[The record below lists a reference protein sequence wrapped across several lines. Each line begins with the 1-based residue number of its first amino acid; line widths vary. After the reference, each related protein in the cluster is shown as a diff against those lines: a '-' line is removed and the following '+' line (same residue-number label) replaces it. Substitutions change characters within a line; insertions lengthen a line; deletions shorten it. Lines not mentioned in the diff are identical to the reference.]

1 MIRFELPA
9 LGADMDSGTLL
20 EWRIKPG
27 ERVHRGQVVAVVDTS
42 KAAVDVEI
50 WSEGVVDELAVQPG
64 QKILVGTL
72 LATLHPPEE
81 ATVLPVAATAARSA
95 AAPDALAGAPARAPE
110 PTLRAPT
117 DAAQPAATA
126 SRRRWVSPAARRR
139 AQVLGIDVKVLTGSG
154 AQGSITIADVEA
166 AANVRTATATPV
178 TDRMRDMRRA
188 IAAAM
193 SRSKREIPHYYL
205 HETVAMGAALDWL
218 ARRNAD
224 LPLTA
229 RILPAALLLKA
240 VALALRRC
248 PTLNGLYTQS
258 GFEPSGAVH
267 AGVAIA
273 LRGGGLVAPAIHHV
287 ADKPLEQLMREL
299 LDLVKRARA
308 GSLRSSEMSDPT
320 ITVTN
325 LGDQGVES
333 VFGVIYPPQVA
344 LVGFGRITA
353 RPWLAG
359 PTLQSMPLLCATL
372 AADHRVSDG
381 HQGALFLA
389 ELRELLQCPQA
400 LDPAAGAAMASRAVA

>member
-205 HETVAMGAALDWL
+205 HETVAMGTALDWL